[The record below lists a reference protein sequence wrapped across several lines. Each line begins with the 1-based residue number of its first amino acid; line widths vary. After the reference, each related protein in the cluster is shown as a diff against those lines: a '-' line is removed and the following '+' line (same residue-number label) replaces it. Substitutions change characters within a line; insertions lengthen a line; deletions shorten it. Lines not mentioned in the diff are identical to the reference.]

1 MKLSTMREINP
12 KETTRAYAF
21 ELWMKAPMPM
31 VTFFKILDVSRLV
44 KMSKPMNFRKEHT
57 IYTAIWAMLYA
68 SPVINI
74 YTRMAG
80 NPRITF
86 SWTEILHA
94 WEYTST
100 WLVMFAIH
108 NFLLLPLLLRKRKT
122 GTYLCLS
129 FLILLTGMFITYLNR
144 PMHKNQYKTRMEAEW
159 KADSLAYERVA
170 AVRLGDGRYCSP
182 QNPMRR
188 KPLEYQPIDPLP
200 MLGPGEL
207 VAFFGGLL
215 LMGMNLGVKLYFM
228 SQRDRERQKIIDQRN
243 LEQQMEYLKYQVN
256 PHFFMNTLN
265 NIHALV
271 DIDPERAKTTI
282 VELSKMMRHILYE
295 GSKKLIPLT
304 REVEFLNLY
313 VQLMRLRYTR
323 KVHINVDVPPQLP
336 ELKLP
341 PLMLIIFVEN
351 AFKHGISYREESFID
366 IKLRVENKR
375 LLFSCCNS
383 KPTQV
388 QRTNEKGGMGLQN
401 VRQRLELLYD
411 DDYTLD
417 INDGEKTY
425 EVKLDIPMQT
435 RLPDAEAEPADVS
448 ES

>member
-1 MKLSTMREINP
+1 
-12 KETTRAYAF
+12 
-21 ELWMKAPMPM
+21 
-31 VTFFKILDVSRLV
+31 
-44 KMSKPMNFRKEHT
+44 MNFRKEHT

-68 SPVINI
+68 SPVVNI

-129 FLILLTGMFITYLNR
+129 FIILLTGMFITYLNR
-144 PMHKNQYKTRMEAEW
+144 PMHKNKYKTRMEAEW

-188 KPLEYQPIDPLP
+188 KPLDYQPIDPLP

-435 RLPDAEAEPADVS
+435 RLPDAEAETADVS
-448 ES
+448 EP

>member
-1 MKLSTMREINP
+1 
-12 KETTRAYAF
+12 
-21 ELWMKAPMPM
+21 
-31 VTFFKILDVSRLV
+31 
-44 KMSKPMNFRKEHT
+44 MNFRKEHT

-188 KPLEYQPIDPLP
+188 KPLDYQPIDPLP

-366 IKLRVENKR
+366 IKLRVESKR
-375 LLFSCCNS
+375 LLFNCCNS

-435 RLPDAEAEPADVS
+435 RLPDAEAETADVS
-448 ES
+448 EP

>member
-1 MKLSTMREINP
+1 
-12 KETTRAYAF
+12 
-21 ELWMKAPMPM
+21 
-31 VTFFKILDVSRLV
+31 
-44 KMSKPMNFRKEHT
+44 MNFRKEHT
-57 IYTAIWAMLYA
+57 IYSAIWAMLYA

-144 PMHKNQYKTRMEAEW
+144 PMHKNRYKTRMEAEW

-188 KPLEYQPIDPLP
+188 KPLDYQPIDPLP

-207 VAFFGGLL
+207 VAFFGGML

-304 REVEFLNLY
+304 REMEFLNLY

-417 INDGEKTY
+417 ISDGEKTY

-435 RLPDAEAEPADVS
+435 RLPDAEAETADVS
-448 ES
+448 KA

>member
-1 MKLSTMREINP
+1 
-12 KETTRAYAF
+12 
-21 ELWMKAPMPM
+21 
-31 VTFFKILDVSRLV
+31 
-44 KMSKPMNFRKEHT
+44 MNFRKEHT
-57 IYTAIWAMLYA
+57 IYSAIWAMLYA

-108 NFLLLPLLLRKRKT
+108 NFLLLPILLKKRKT

-159 KADSLAYERVA
+159 KADSMAYERVA

-188 KPLEYQPIDPLP
+188 KPLDFQPIDPLP

-417 INDGEKTY
+417 ISDGEKTY

-435 RLPDAEAEPADVS
+435 RLPDAEAETADVS
-448 ES
+448 KA

>member
-1 MKLSTMREINP
+1 
-12 KETTRAYAF
+12 
-21 ELWMKAPMPM
+21 
-31 VTFFKILDVSRLV
+31 
-44 KMSKPMNFRKEHT
+44 MNFRKEHT
-57 IYTAIWAMLYA
+57 IYSAIWAMLYA

-144 PMHKNQYKTRMEAEW
+144 PMHKSQYKTRMEAEW

-188 KPLEYQPIDPLP
+188 KPLDYQPIDPLP

-435 RLPDAEAEPADVS
+435 RLPDAEAETADVS
-448 ES
+448 KA

>member
-1 MKLSTMREINP
+1 
-12 KETTRAYAF
+12 
-21 ELWMKAPMPM
+21 
-31 VTFFKILDVSRLV
+31 
-44 KMSKPMNFRKEHT
+44 MNFRKEHT

-188 KPLEYQPIDPLP
+188 KPLDYQPIDPLP

-313 VQLMRLRYTR
+313 VQLMRLRYTS

-366 IKLRVENKR
+366 IKVRVENKR

-435 RLPDAEAEPADVS
+435 RLPDAEAETADVS
-448 ES
+448 EQ

>member
-1 MKLSTMREINP
+1 
-12 KETTRAYAF
+12 
-21 ELWMKAPMPM
+21 
-31 VTFFKILDVSRLV
+31 
-44 KMSKPMNFRKEHT
+44 MNFRKEHT

-188 KPLEYQPIDPLP
+188 KPLDYQPIDPLP

-366 IKLRVENKR
+366 IKVRVENKR

-435 RLPDAEAEPADVS
+435 RLPDAEAETADVS
-448 ES
+448 KP

>member
-1 MKLSTMREINP
+1 
-12 KETTRAYAF
+12 
-21 ELWMKAPMPM
+21 
-31 VTFFKILDVSRLV
+31 
-44 KMSKPMNFRKEHT
+44 MNFRKEHT
-57 IYTAIWAMLYA
+57 IYTAIWTMLYA
-68 SPVINI
+68 SPVVNI

-80 NPRITF
+80 NPKITF
-86 SWTEILHA
+86 SWNEILQA

-108 NFLLLPLLLRKRKT
+108 NFLLLPILLKKRKT
-122 GTYLCLS
+122 GTYMCLS
-129 FLILLTGMFITYLNR
+129 FAILLTGMFITYLNR
-144 PMHKNQYKTRMEAEW
+144 PNHDWQREARMEQEW

-188 KPLEYQPIDPLP
+188 KPLELQPIDPLP

-313 VQLMRLRYTR
+313 VQLMRLRYTS
-323 KVHINVDVPPQLP
+323 KVHINVDVPLQLP

-388 QRTNEKGGMGLQN
+388 QRTNEKGGMGL
-401 VRQRLELLYD
+401 
-411 DDYTLD
+411 
-417 INDGEKTY
+417 
-425 EVKLDIPMQT
+425 
-435 RLPDAEAEPADVS
+435 
-448 ES
+448 

>member
-1 MKLSTMREINP
+1 
-12 KETTRAYAF
+12 
-21 ELWMKAPMPM
+21 
-31 VTFFKILDVSRLV
+31 
-44 KMSKPMNFRKEHT
+44 MNFRKEHT

-188 KPLEYQPIDPLP
+188 KPLDYQPIDPLP

-435 RLPDAEAEPADVS
+435 RLPDTEAETADVS
-448 ES
+448 EA

>member
-1 MKLSTMREINP
+1 
-12 KETTRAYAF
+12 
-21 ELWMKAPMPM
+21 
-31 VTFFKILDVSRLV
+31 
-44 KMSKPMNFRKEHT
+44 MNFRKEHT
-57 IYTAIWAMLYA
+57 IYSAIWAMLYA

-86 SWTEILHA
+86 SWNEILHA

-144 PMHKNQYKTRMEAEW
+144 PMHKNQNKTRMEAEW
-159 KADSLAYERVA
+159 EADSLAYERVA

-188 KPLEYQPIDPLP
+188 KPLDYQSIDPLP

-417 INDGEKTY
+417 ISDGEKTY

-435 RLPDAEAEPADVS
+435 RLPDAEAETADVS
-448 ES
+448 KA

>member
-1 MKLSTMREINP
+1 
-12 KETTRAYAF
+12 
-21 ELWMKAPMPM
+21 
-31 VTFFKILDVSRLV
+31 
-44 KMSKPMNFRKEHT
+44 MNFRKEHT
-57 IYTAIWAMLYA
+57 IYSAIWAMLYA

-188 KPLEYQPIDPLP
+188 KPLDYQPIDPLP

-228 SQRDRERQKIIDQRN
+228 LQRDRERQKIIDQRN

-417 INDGEKTY
+417 ISDGEKTY

-435 RLPDAEAEPADVS
+435 RLPDAEAETADVS
-448 ES
+448 KA

>member
-1 MKLSTMREINP
+1 
-12 KETTRAYAF
+12 
-21 ELWMKAPMPM
+21 
-31 VTFFKILDVSRLV
+31 
-44 KMSKPMNFRKEHT
+44 MNFRKEHT
-57 IYTAIWAMLYA
+57 IYSAIWAMLYA

-144 PMHKNQYKTRMEAEW
+144 PMHKSQYKTRMEAEW

-188 KPLEYQPIDPLP
+188 KPLDFQPIDPLP

-304 REVEFLNLY
+304 REMEFLNLY

-411 DDYTLD
+411 YDYTLD
-417 INDGEKTY
+417 ISDGEKTY

-435 RLPDAEAEPADVS
+435 RLPDAEAETADVS
-448 ES
+448 KA

>member
-1 MKLSTMREINP
+1 
-12 KETTRAYAF
+12 
-21 ELWMKAPMPM
+21 
-31 VTFFKILDVSRLV
+31 
-44 KMSKPMNFRKEHT
+44 MNFRKEHT

-188 KPLEYQPIDPLP
+188 KPLDYQPIDPLP

-366 IKLRVENKR
+366 IKVRVENKR

-435 RLPDAEAEPADVS
+435 RLPDAEAETADVS
-448 ES
+448 EA

>member
-1 MKLSTMREINP
+1 
-12 KETTRAYAF
+12 
-21 ELWMKAPMPM
+21 
-31 VTFFKILDVSRLV
+31 
-44 KMSKPMNFRKEHT
+44 MNFRKEHT
-57 IYTAIWAMLYA
+57 IYSAIWAMLYA

-188 KPLEYQPIDPLP
+188 KPLDYQPIDPLP

-417 INDGEKTY
+417 ISDGEKTY

-435 RLPDAEAEPADVS
+435 RLPDAEAENNNNRPNS
-448 ES
+448 

>member
-1 MKLSTMREINP
+1 
-12 KETTRAYAF
+12 
-21 ELWMKAPMPM
+21 
-31 VTFFKILDVSRLV
+31 
-44 KMSKPMNFRKEHT
+44 MNFRKEHT
-57 IYTAIWAMLYA
+57 IYSAIWAMLYA

-86 SWTEILHA
+86 SWNEILHA

-144 PMHKNQYKTRMEAEW
+144 PMHKSQYKTRMEAEW

-188 KPLEYQPIDPLP
+188 KPLDFQPIDPLP

-215 LMGMNLGVKLYFM
+215 LMGMNLGVKLYFR
-228 SQRDRERQKIIDQRN
+228 SQEATKAIAQIEKHALERQLQ
-243 LEQQMEYLKYQVN
+243 YLKYQVN
-256 PHFFMNTLN
+256 PHFLMNTLN

-271 DIDPERAKTTI
+271 DIDPERAKASI
-282 VELSKMMRHILYE
+282 VELSKLMRYVLYE
-295 GSKKLIPLT
+295 GNNKLTSLS
-304 REVEFLNLY
+304 REVQFLHNY
-313 VQLMRLRYTR
+313 VRLMSMRYSG
-323 KVHINVDVPPQLP
+323 NVRISLDVPETLP
-336 ELKLP
+336 DSMLP
-341 PLMLIIFVEN
+341 PLLLVIFVEN
-351 AFKHGISYREESFID
+351 AFKHGISYRNKSF
-366 IKLRVENKR
+366 VEISLKPQADR
-375 LLFSCCNS
+375 LLFDCRNS
-383 KPTQV
+383 RQQNTQDG
-388 QRTNEKGGMGLQN
+388 NMKGGVGLSN
-401 VRQRLELLYD
+401 VRRRLDLLFPGN
-411 DDYTLD
+411 YTLD
-417 INDGEKTY
+417 IKEQEDTY
-425 EVKLDIPMQT
+425 AVHLDIPLT
-435 RLPDAEAEPADVS
+435 N
-448 ES
+448 

>member
-1 MKLSTMREINP
+1 
-12 KETTRAYAF
+12 
-21 ELWMKAPMPM
+21 
-31 VTFFKILDVSRLV
+31 
-44 KMSKPMNFRKEHT
+44 MNFRKEHI
-57 IYTAIWAMLYA
+57 IYSTIWAMLYA

-86 SWTEILHA
+86 SWNEILHA

-100 WLVMFAIH
+100 WIVMFTIH

-188 KPLEYQPIDPLP
+188 KPLDYQPIDPLP

-256 PHFFMNTLN
+256 PHFYMNTLN

-366 IKLRVENKR
+366 IKVRVENKR

-383 KPTQV
+383 KPMQV

-425 EVKLDIPMQT
+425 EVKLDIPMLT
-435 RLPDAEAEPADVS
+435 RLPDAEAETADVS
-448 ES
+448 KS

>member
-1 MKLSTMREINP
+1 
-12 KETTRAYAF
+12 
-21 ELWMKAPMPM
+21 
-31 VTFFKILDVSRLV
+31 
-44 KMSKPMNFRKEHT
+44 MNFRKEHT
-57 IYTAIWAMLYA
+57 IYSAIWAMLYA

-144 PMHKNQYKTRMEAEW
+144 PMHKNRYKTRMEAEW
-159 KADSLAYERVA
+159 EADSLAYERVA

-188 KPLEYQPIDPLP
+188 KPLDFQPIDPLP

-417 INDGEKTY
+417 ISDGEKTY

-435 RLPDAEAEPADVS
+435 RLPDAEAETADVS
-448 ES
+448 KA

>member
-1 MKLSTMREINP
+1 
-12 KETTRAYAF
+12 
-21 ELWMKAPMPM
+21 
-31 VTFFKILDVSRLV
+31 
-44 KMSKPMNFRKEHT
+44 MNFRKEHT

-144 PMHKNQYKTRMEAEW
+144 PMHKSQYKTRMEAEW

-188 KPLEYQPIDPLP
+188 KPLDFQPIDPLP

-295 GSKKLIPLT
+295 GSKKFIPLT

-366 IKLRVENKR
+366 IKVRVENKR

-435 RLPDAEAEPADVS
+435 RLPDAEAETADVS
-448 ES
+448 KP

>member
-1 MKLSTMREINP
+1 
-12 KETTRAYAF
+12 
-21 ELWMKAPMPM
+21 
-31 VTFFKILDVSRLV
+31 
-44 KMSKPMNFRKEHT
+44 MNFRKEHT

-144 PMHKNQYKTRMEAEW
+144 PMHKNQYKTRMETEW

-188 KPLEYQPIDPLP
+188 KPLDYQPIDPLP

-295 GSKKLIPLT
+295 GSKKFIPLT

-366 IKLRVENKR
+366 IKLRVEDKR
-375 LLFSCCNS
+375 ILFSCCNS

-435 RLPDAEAEPADVS
+435 RLPDAEAETADVS
-448 ES
+448 KP

>member
-1 MKLSTMREINP
+1 
-12 KETTRAYAF
+12 
-21 ELWMKAPMPM
+21 
-31 VTFFKILDVSRLV
+31 
-44 KMSKPMNFRKEHT
+44 MNFRKEHT

-188 KPLEYQPIDPLP
+188 KPLDYQPIDPLP

-366 IKLRVENKR
+366 IKVRVENKR

-417 INDGEKTY
+417 ISDGEKTY

-435 RLPDAEAEPADVS
+435 RLPDAEAETADVS
-448 ES
+448 EL

>member
-1 MKLSTMREINP
+1 
-12 KETTRAYAF
+12 
-21 ELWMKAPMPM
+21 
-31 VTFFKILDVSRLV
+31 
-44 KMSKPMNFRKEHT
+44 MNFRKEHT

-129 FLILLTGMFITYLNR
+129 FLILLTGMFLTYLNR

-435 RLPDAEAEPADVS
+435 RLPDAEVETADVS
-448 ES
+448 KQ

>member
-1 MKLSTMREINP
+1 
-12 KETTRAYAF
+12 
-21 ELWMKAPMPM
+21 
-31 VTFFKILDVSRLV
+31 
-44 KMSKPMNFRKEHT
+44 MNFRKEHI
-57 IYTAIWAMLYA
+57 IYSAIWAMLYA

-144 PMHKNQYKTRMEAEW
+144 PMHKSQYKTRMEAEW

-188 KPLEYQPIDPLP
+188 KPLDYQPIDPLP

-215 LMGMNLGVKLYFM
+215 LMGMNLGVKLYFI

-304 REVEFLNLY
+304 REMEFLNLY

-417 INDGEKTY
+417 ISDGEKTY

-435 RLPDAEAEPADVS
+435 RLPDAEAETADVS
-448 ES
+448 KA

>member
-1 MKLSTMREINP
+1 
-12 KETTRAYAF
+12 
-21 ELWMKAPMPM
+21 
-31 VTFFKILDVSRLV
+31 
-44 KMSKPMNFRKEHT
+44 MNFRKEHT
-57 IYTAIWAMLYA
+57 IYSAIWAMLYA

-100 WLVMFAIH
+100 CLVMFAIH

-144 PMHKNQYKTRMEAEW
+144 PMHKSQYKTRMEAEW

-188 KPLEYQPIDPLP
+188 KPLDFQPIDPLP

-256 PHFFMNTLN
+256 PHFYMNTLN

-271 DIDPERAKTTI
+271 DIDPERAKITI
-282 VELSKMMRHILYE
+282 IELSKMMRHILYE

-417 INDGEKTY
+417 ISDGEKTY

-435 RLPDAEAEPADVS
+435 RLPDAEAETADVS
-448 ES
+448 KA

>member
-1 MKLSTMREINP
+1 
-12 KETTRAYAF
+12 
-21 ELWMKAPMPM
+21 
-31 VTFFKILDVSRLV
+31 
-44 KMSKPMNFRKEHT
+44 MNFRKEHT
-57 IYTAIWAMLYA
+57 IYSAIWAMLYA

-108 NFLLLPLLLRKRKT
+108 NFLLLPILLKKRKT

-144 PMHKNQYKTRMEAEW
+144 PMHKNRYKTRMEAEW
-159 KADSLAYERVA
+159 EADSLAYERVA

-188 KPLEYQPIDPLP
+188 KPLDFQPIDPLP

-417 INDGEKTY
+417 ISDGEKTY

-435 RLPDAEAEPADVS
+435 RLPDAEAETADVS
-448 ES
+448 KA

>member
-1 MKLSTMREINP
+1 
-12 KETTRAYAF
+12 
-21 ELWMKAPMPM
+21 
-31 VTFFKILDVSRLV
+31 
-44 KMSKPMNFRKEHT
+44 MNFRKEHT

-144 PMHKNQYKTRMEAEW
+144 PMHKNQYKIRMEAEW

-188 KPLEYQPIDPLP
+188 KPLDYQSIDPLP

-425 EVKLDIPMQT
+425 EVKLDIPMQA
-435 RLPDAEAEPADVS
+435 RLPDAEAETADVS

>member
-1 MKLSTMREINP
+1 
-12 KETTRAYAF
+12 
-21 ELWMKAPMPM
+21 
-31 VTFFKILDVSRLV
+31 
-44 KMSKPMNFRKEHT
+44 MNFRKEHT
-57 IYTAIWAMLYA
+57 IYSAIWAMLYA

-188 KPLEYQPIDPLP
+188 KPLDYQPIDPLP

-304 REVEFLNLY
+304 REMEFLNLY

-417 INDGEKTY
+417 ISNGEKTY

-435 RLPDAEAEPADVS
+435 RLPDAEAETADVS
-448 ES
+448 KA

>member
-1 MKLSTMREINP
+1 
-12 KETTRAYAF
+12 
-21 ELWMKAPMPM
+21 
-31 VTFFKILDVSRLV
+31 
-44 KMSKPMNFRKEHT
+44 MNFRKEHT
-57 IYTAIWAMLYA
+57 IYSAIWAMLYA

-188 KPLEYQPIDPLP
+188 KPLDYQPIDPLP

-313 VQLMRLRYTR
+313 VQLMRLRYTK

-366 IKLRVENKR
+366 IKLRVEDKR

-435 RLPDAEAEPADVS
+435 RLPDAEAETADVS
-448 ES
+448 KA

>member
-1 MKLSTMREINP
+1 
-12 KETTRAYAF
+12 
-21 ELWMKAPMPM
+21 
-31 VTFFKILDVSRLV
+31 
-44 KMSKPMNFRKEHT
+44 MNFRKEHT

-188 KPLEYQPIDPLP
+188 KPLDYQPIDPLP

-366 IKLRVENKR
+366 IKVRVENKR

-411 DDYTLD
+411 DYYTLD

-435 RLPDAEAEPADVS
+435 RLPDAEAETADVS
-448 ES
+448 KS

>member
-1 MKLSTMREINP
+1 
-12 KETTRAYAF
+12 
-21 ELWMKAPMPM
+21 
-31 VTFFKILDVSRLV
+31 
-44 KMSKPMNFRKEHT
+44 MNFRKEHI
-57 IYTAIWAMLYA
+57 IYSAIWAMLYA

-144 PMHKNQYKTRMEAEW
+144 PMHKNRYKTRMEAEW

-188 KPLEYQPIDPLP
+188 KPLDFQPIDPLP

-304 REVEFLNLY
+304 REMEFLNLY

-417 INDGEKTY
+417 ISDGEKTY

-435 RLPDAEAEPADVS
+435 RLPDAEAETADVS
-448 ES
+448 KA

>member
-1 MKLSTMREINP
+1 
-12 KETTRAYAF
+12 
-21 ELWMKAPMPM
+21 
-31 VTFFKILDVSRLV
+31 
-44 KMSKPMNFRKEHT
+44 MNFRKEHT
-57 IYTAIWAMLYA
+57 IYSAIWAMLYA

-188 KPLEYQPIDPLP
+188 KPLDFQPIDPLP

-435 RLPDAEAEPADVS
+435 RLPDAEAETEDVS
-448 ES
+448 KQ

>member
-1 MKLSTMREINP
+1 
-12 KETTRAYAF
+12 
-21 ELWMKAPMPM
+21 
-31 VTFFKILDVSRLV
+31 
-44 KMSKPMNFRKEHT
+44 MNFRKEHT

-144 PMHKNQYKTRMEAEW
+144 PMHKSQYKTRMEAEW

-188 KPLEYQPIDPLP
+188 KPLDFQPIDPLP

-435 RLPDAEAEPADVS
+435 RLPDAEAETADVS
-448 ES
+448 KQ

>member
-1 MKLSTMREINP
+1 
-12 KETTRAYAF
+12 
-21 ELWMKAPMPM
+21 
-31 VTFFKILDVSRLV
+31 
-44 KMSKPMNFRKEHT
+44 MNFRKEHT
-57 IYTAIWAMLYA
+57 IYSAIWAMLYA

-188 KPLEYQPIDPLP
+188 KPLDYQPIDPLP

-435 RLPDAEAEPADVS
+435 RLPDAEAETADVS
-448 ES
+448 EP

>member
-1 MKLSTMREINP
+1 
-12 KETTRAYAF
+12 
-21 ELWMKAPMPM
+21 
-31 VTFFKILDVSRLV
+31 
-44 KMSKPMNFRKEHT
+44 MNFRKEHI
-57 IYTAIWAMLYA
+57 IYSAIWAMLYA

-144 PMHKNQYKTRMEAEW
+144 PMHKNRYKTRMEAEW

-188 KPLEYQPIDPLP
+188 KPLDYQPIDPLP

-304 REVEFLNLY
+304 REMEFLNLY

-417 INDGEKTY
+417 ISDGEKTY

-435 RLPDAEAEPADVS
+435 RLPDAEAETADVS
-448 ES
+448 KA

>member
-1 MKLSTMREINP
+1 
-12 KETTRAYAF
+12 
-21 ELWMKAPMPM
+21 
-31 VTFFKILDVSRLV
+31 
-44 KMSKPMNFRKEHT
+44 MNFRKEHT

-188 KPLEYQPIDPLP
+188 KPLDFQPIDPLP

-383 KPTQV
+383 KPSQV

-435 RLPDAEAEPADVS
+435 RLPDAEAETADVS
-448 ES
+448 KA

>member
-1 MKLSTMREINP
+1 
-12 KETTRAYAF
+12 
-21 ELWMKAPMPM
+21 
-31 VTFFKILDVSRLV
+31 
-44 KMSKPMNFRKEHT
+44 MNFRKEHT

-188 KPLEYQPIDPLP
+188 KPLDYQPIDPLP

-435 RLPDAEAEPADVS
+435 RLPDAEAETADVS
-448 ES
+448 KS

>member
-1 MKLSTMREINP
+1 
-12 KETTRAYAF
+12 
-21 ELWMKAPMPM
+21 
-31 VTFFKILDVSRLV
+31 
-44 KMSKPMNFRKEHT
+44 MNFRKEHT

-188 KPLEYQPIDPLP
+188 KPLDYQSIDPLP

-375 LLFSCCNS
+375 LLFSCYNS

-435 RLPDAEAEPADVS
+435 RLPDAEAETADVS
-448 ES
+448 KP

>member
-1 MKLSTMREINP
+1 
-12 KETTRAYAF
+12 
-21 ELWMKAPMPM
+21 
-31 VTFFKILDVSRLV
+31 
-44 KMSKPMNFRKEHT
+44 MNFRKEHT
-57 IYTAIWAMLYA
+57 IYSAIWAMLYA

-129 FLILLTGMFITYLNR
+129 FLILLAGMFITYLNR
-144 PMHKNQYKTRMEAEW
+144 PMHKDQYKTRMEAEW

-188 KPLEYQPIDPLP
+188 KPLDFQPIDPLP

-417 INDGEKTY
+417 ISDGEKTY

-435 RLPDAEAEPADVS
+435 RLPDAEAETADVS
-448 ES
+448 KA

>member
-1 MKLSTMREINP
+1 
-12 KETTRAYAF
+12 
-21 ELWMKAPMPM
+21 
-31 VTFFKILDVSRLV
+31 
-44 KMSKPMNFRKEHT
+44 MNFRKEHT

-188 KPLEYQPIDPLP
+188 KPLDYQSIDPLP

-435 RLPDAEAEPADVS
+435 RLPDAEAETADVS
-448 ES
+448 KP